1 VNGAVCLMR
10 GKKLVDGDTVQ
21 VAGQPDIYTV
31 RVHDAV

>member
-1 VNGAVCLMR
+1 MR